1 MLKALPGL
9 VDEGYGTVDKQ
20 VFALEPLDA
29 TARQLGASYQL
40 RIAMNPLQ
48 ESQVVVH
55 IVDGLVKVIQ
65 QEAERQGRPEDG
77 KQAASASQLI
87 RALTQRSAADMQAS
101 RTVSHLYANR
111 QGQLLG

>member
-1 MLKALPGL
+1 LSASACQRHRRKIPLDAMLQALPGL

-48 ESQVVVH
+48 ESQVWCISWMAWSRWFSRKPNARVAR
-55 IVDGLVKVIQ
+55 K
-65 QEAERQGRPEDG
+65 
-77 KQAASASQLI
+77 
-87 RALTQRSAADMQAS
+87 MAS
-101 RTVSHLYANR
+101 RLHLPRN
-111 QGQLLG
+111 

>member
-87 RALTQRSAADMQAS
+87 G
-101 RTVSHLYANR
+101 H
-111 QGQLLG
+111 